1 MRIQKE
7 CQQKTC
13 MGCGFAVI
21 IKRAAIRDEL
31 KAAEATKVILPV
43 KNRKIKE
50 CSNLS
55 STIMFHR
62 CCFHNQPIIA
72 HHHAMLLGF
81 SVKKMYS
88 VQGMGGMLLLYSAN
102 DAPIGHVLLIEEQ
115 DDEIL
120 EKCMNKVKSLLGRIS
135 YHLFCNKIKA

>member
-1 MRIQKE
+1 
-7 CQQKTC
+7 
-13 MGCGFAVI
+13 
-21 IKRAAIRDEL
+21 
-31 KAAEATKVILPV
+31 
-43 KNRKIKE
+43 
-50 CSNLS
+50 
-55 STIMFHR
+55 
-62 CCFHNQPIIA
+62 
-72 HHHAMLLGF
+72 MLLGF